1 MEVDL
6 KILSDDNII
15 ISNFNKIE
23 GKTNT
28 KNNEE
33 ENIEN
38 KIIKE
43 VNNNLKNNHIYSQ
56 SYKEDDY
63 SFNLIKKDNHEYLV
77 ELQCKDKIKEEI
89 KTKINSCIQKEQILN
104 SKKEEFQSMVN
115 NILIDENS
123 LKKKLISLIGEY
135 KEEYDEIINQIADKI
150 LDYDNFKKEALLLQE
165 KVIKYRSSAILQ
177 LLFKIYWR
185 RFYNCI
191 VYILEHHMIFIY
203 NEKYFNMTCKILH
216 TLIQIIV
223 DDLYGKIF
231 NKISDNKIFLKH
243 KADYTAKIQLYR
255 DISYFFFIF
264 QHFDKDK
271 EKMIFSIDEDFNFDF
286 SENVYDNVGRFNY
299 HILKRTGLNFS
310 LELFKE
316 RINNDYLYSQYLK
329 RILLIYQRY
338 KIILPIYKKSKF
350 LYD

>member
-15 ISNFNKIE
+15 LSDIKKTEEKTDMQNNKQ
-23 GKTNT
+23 
-28 KNNEE
+28 
-33 ENIEN
+33 ENIDN
-38 KIIKE
+38 QIIKE
-43 VNNNLKNNHIYSQ
+43 VKNNIKNNHIYSQ

-63 SFNLIKKDNHEYLV
+63 SFNLIKKNNNEYLV
-77 ELQCKDKIKEEI
+77 ELKCEDKIKEEI

-104 SKKEEFQSMVN
+104 SKKEEFQRILN

-135 KEEYDEIINQIADKI
+135 KEEYDETINQITEKI
-150 LDYDNFKKEALLLQE
+150 LDYENFKKEALLLQE
-165 KVIKYRSSAILQ
+165 KVIKYRSSTILQ
-177 LLFKIYWR
+177 LLFKIFWR
-185 RFYNCI
+185 RFYKCI
-191 VYILEHHMIFIY
+191 VYILEKYMIFLY

-223 DDLYGKIF
+223 DELYGKIF

-243 KADYTAKIQLYR
+243 KADYTTKIQLYR
-255 DISYFFFIF
+255 DISYYFFIF
-264 QHFDKDK
+264 KHFDKDK
-271 EKMIFSIDEDFNFDF
+271 EKMIFTIDEDFNFDF
-286 SENVYDNVGRFNY
+286 SENTYDNVGRFNY

-316 RINNDYLYSQYLK
+316 RINNDYLYYQYLK
-329 RILLIYQRY
+329 KLLFIYQRY
-338 KIILPIYKKSKF
+338 KIILPTYKKSTF